1 MIDSKMTSVMPIRA
15 PNKAPSAAAFSV
27 PCKLSCGMLPPSGMT
42 PSGMLFAAA
51 AFISLCIIALFF
63 ITVSGAASD
72 LAKAPEFTATDAN
85 GRNFSLSDFRG
96 SPLVLHITNIE
107 VPLCVECEKS
117 LKGQVNELI
126 RLKAMQPDV
135 QIVTL
140 NLRKNPYSKD
150 GKVLAEK
157 WWRVNITWPWTE
169 DIEPYAIG
177 SKYLDYWNVQGGSS
191 NPTILLIDKDG
202 GVAGVY
208 HVYRVGE
215 GVLDGVQSAEILS
228 AKLQELK
235 SSQWKGFEGEV
246 SKQNVSA
253 FGMFLLGILTSLAPC
268 SIALLIAVFSYVLTV
283 RRKDEYLQ
291 KSTSTSRE
299 GFMMG
304 IAFTLGMAAVFFVL
318 GLFISQIGFF
328 IRDSKVFDL
337 FAGVIM
343 ILLGIGNFKPL
354 EEIIE
359 PVTSRIRRS
368 SGYDSPDGDV
378 HERGP
383 GLMQR
388 AVETSVGLFKHSAF
402 IGAFT
407 LGVFFALGW
416 APCALSMVLPVLIW
430 LASQNVTPL
439 AGGMMLFIFGVGHG
453 IPIIP
458 IATFSRAVGG
468 RIGDKY
474 VSIGKWTTK
483 FFGLLVIGVGLVYS
497 ARYFGVLLW

>member
-1 MIDSKMTSVMPIRA
+1 MLHTVAASLSLAVLFL
-15 PNKAPSAAAFSV
+15 SLLVAAAS
-27 PCKLSCGMLPPSGMT
+27 
-42 PSGMLFAAA
+42 AQ
-51 AFISLCIIALFF
+51 
-63 ITVSGAASD
+63 D
-72 LAKAPEFTATDAN
+72 LAKAPDFTATGSDGN
-85 GRNFSLSDFRG
+85 NFSLSDFRG

-117 LKGQVNELI
+117 LKGQVKELA
-126 RLKAMQPDV
+126 RLKAMQPGA

-150 GKVLAEK
+150 GKSLAEK
-157 WWRVNITWPWTE
+157 WWRINITWPWIE

-177 SKYLDYWNVQGGSS
+177 SKYLDYWNVRGGSS
-191 NPTILLIDKDG
+191 NPTILLIDKNG
-202 GVAGVY
+202 MVAGVY

-215 GVLDGVQSAEILS
+215 GEVDGVQSAETLS
-228 AKLQELK
+228 AKLQELN

-291 KSTSTSRE
+291 KSTSTSKE

-304 IAFTLGMAAVFFVL
+304 IAFTLGMAMVFFVL

-337 FAGVIM
+337 IAGVIM

-354 EEIIE
+354 GEILE
-359 PVTSRIRRS
+359 PVTSRIRRLS
-368 SGYDSPDGDV
+368 DGEV

-388 AVETSVGLFKHSAF
+388 AVETSVGLFKYSAF

-407 LGVFFALGW
+407 LGIFFALGW

-439 AGGMMLFIFGVGHG
+439 AGGAMLFIFGVGHG
-453 IPIIP
+453 VPIIP

-483 FFGLLVIGVGLVYS
+483 FFGLLVIAVGLVYS